1 MSTTTETT
9 TASMAVVALSESTG
23 RLVTLD
29 VALKQNGTE
38 AWFTI
43 SCACGCDQGA
53 VIVSLDQEA
62 MWLAAGI
69 TEALERLS
77 GPEHRRKSA

>member
-1 MSTTTETT
+1 MTDRTETT
-9 TASMAVVALSESTG
+9 TSMVLIAAVETTG

-29 VALKQNGTE
+29 VDLKQNGTE
-38 AWFTI
+38 AWFTV

-62 MWLAAGI
+62 IWLAAGI

-77 GPEHRRKSA
+77 TPEHRRKSA